1 MTYNRPL
8 RALSAAAIFAATGA
22 LVSTPAIAARGTDG
36 DVKILFWQ
44 AVSNL
49 NPYLSGG
56 SKEVYAA
63 SMVIEPLAGFDE
75 QGNLFT
81 RLAAE
86 IPTVDN
92 GGIAKDMTSITWKLK
107 PGLTWSDGGTV
118 SADDVVFTWKY
129 CMAPGGGCAQAAKFD
144 GVKSVEAIDPLTVK
158 VTFDAP
164 KPFPYSAFVGQ
175 LSPIIQ
181 QSQFKDCLGEKAPQC
196 TEANFK
202 PHGTGPF
209 VVRDFKANDVV
220 LFDANPRYRDPA
232 KPAFASITLKG
243 GGDAMSAA
251 RAVLET
257 GEYDFAWNT
266 VVEPEVTESMLKA
279 GKGTMTSAF
288 SSTVERIQLNPY
300 AVDAA
305 LGAKR
310 STKEAGPHPALS
322 DPKVRRALA
331 LAIDRDVIVEA
342 GYGAAGQPTCNIIP
356 APDIFASKAKTWCGK
371 QDLDGANKLLDEAG
385 WKKGPD
391 GIRSK
396 DGRKLSLLFLST
408 TNSVRQG
415 TQVLVKDMWSQIGV
429 ETELRNV
436 SASVFFGGD
445 PASPDTYQ
453 KFYAD
458 VQMYASGFESTDP
471 EKFMGGFTCEKIPSP
486 TNNWQGENIARY
498 CDPAYDKLLS
508 ELRKTSG
515 TEKRAELVRA
525 LNDMIVND
533 GLVIPLVNRGEP
545 SAISNTLKGA
555 KLNPWDSQLWNVA
568 DWTRSK

>member
-1 MTYNRPL
+1 
-8 RALSAAAIFAATGA
+8 
-22 LVSTPAIAARGTDG
+22 
-36 DVKILFWQ
+36 
-44 AVSNL
+44 
-49 NPYLSGG
+49 
-56 SKEVYAA
+56 
-63 SMVIEPLAGFDE
+63 
-75 QGNLFT
+75 
-81 RLAAE
+81 
-86 IPTVDN
+86 
-92 GGIAKDMTSITWKLK
+92 
-107 PGLTWSDGGTV
+107 
-118 SADDVVFTWKY
+118 
-129 CMAPGGGCAQAAKFD
+129 
-144 GVKSVEAIDPLTVK
+144 
-158 VTFDAP
+158 
-164 KPFPYSAFVGQ
+164 
-175 LSPIIQ
+175 
-181 QSQFKDCLGEKAPQC
+181 
-196 TEANFK
+196 
-202 PHGTGPF
+202 
-209 VVRDFKANDVV
+209 
-220 LFDANPRYRDPA
+220 
-232 KPAFASITLKG
+232 
-243 GGDAMSAA
+243 MSAA

-322 DPKVRRALA
+322 DPRVRRALA

-371 QDLDGANKLLDEAG
+371 QDLDGANTLLDEAG

-391 GIRSK
+391 GIRVK
-396 DGRKLSLLFLST
+396 DGRKLSFLFLTT

-471 EKFMGGFTCEKIPSP
+471 EKFMGGFTCEKSPLPPITGRVRTSPATAIPPMTSCWASCAGP
-486 TNNWQGENIARY
+486 PAPKNAPNW
-498 CDPAYDKLLS
+498 
-508 ELRKTSG
+508 
-515 TEKRAELVRA
+515 
-525 LNDMIVND
+525 
-533 GLVIPLVNRGEP
+533 
-545 SAISNTLKGA
+545 SAH
-555 KLNPWDSQLWNVA
+555 
-568 DWTRSK
+568 

>member
-1 MTYNRPL
+1 MKKHSSILTT
-8 RALSAAAIFAATGA
+8 AAASA
-22 LVSTPAIAARGTDG
+22 LVAGLMANPALAARGEDG

-56 SKEVYAA
+56 SKDVYAA
-63 SMVIEPLAGFDE
+63 SIVLEPLAGFDE
-75 QGNLFT
+75 QGKVFP

-86 IPTVDN
+86 VPTILN
-92 GGIAKDMTSITWKLK
+92 GGIARDMTSITWKLK
-107 PGLTWSDGGTV
+107 PGLTWSDGGDVT
-118 SADDVVFTWKY
+118 ADDVVFTWKY

-144 GVKSVEAIDPLTVK
+144 GVTSVEAIDRLTVK
-158 VTFDAP
+158 VSFDAP
-164 KPFPYSAFVGQ
+164 KPYPYNAFVGQ

-181 QSQFKDCLGEKAPQC
+181 QSQFKDCLGEKAAQC

-209 VVRDFKANDVV
+209 MVRDFKANDVV
-220 LFDANPRYRDPA
+220 LFDANPRYRDPD
-232 KPAFASITLKG
+232 KPNFASVTLKG

-266 VVEPEVTESMLKA
+266 VVEPEISDAMLKA

-288 SSTVERIQLNPY
+288 SSTVERIHLNPY

-305 LGAKR
+305 LGPKR
-310 STKEAGPHPALS
+310 STREAGPHPILS
-322 DPKVRRALA
+322 DPRVRRALA
-331 LAIDRDVIVEA
+331 LAIDRDTIVQA
-342 GYGAAGQPTCNIIP
+342 GYGTAGQSTCNIIP
-356 APDIFASKAKTWCGK
+356 APDIFVSDTKTWCGN
-371 QDLDGANKLLDEAG
+371 QDIAKANALLDEAG
-385 WKKGPD
+385 WKLGSD
-391 GIRSK
+391 GVREK
-396 DGRKLSLLFLST
+396 DGRKLSLLFLTT

-429 ETELRNV
+429 QTELRNV

-458 VQMYASGFESTDP
+458 VEMYASGFESTDP
-471 EKFMGGFTCEKIPSP
+471 EKFMAGFSCNKIPSP
-486 TNNWQGENIARY
+486 ANNWQGENISRY
-498 CDPAYDKLLS
+498 CNPAYDKMLI

-515 TEKRAELVRA
+515 IDRRATLVRA

-545 SAISNTLKGA
+545 SAISNQLKGA
-555 KLNPWDSQLWNVA
+555 KLNPWDSQLWNIA
-568 DWTRSK
+568 DWSRSR